1 MKYKISAF
9 ICLLISII
17 SLSVLKV
24 DAFKEVILF
33 APDPVI
39 SYDISVNFYDETGD
53 TLLFKFYAYSGNNPT
68 LKFTSGITSSD
79 GIYCTGGTFYDVN
92 NTSLGT
98 FIPTRISYIQDCEIV
113 VPLGFPSFSPDL
125 FYISSSNTL
134 TYNTHF
140 FSDTNFYVKF
150 AENPNA
156 PSDYRLLTNADIG
169 KKIGVDF
176 EKNIWLDKS
185 LNPSGIF
192 HNSMLMFN
200 GTSVST
206 KACMLDYR
214 ATSFSFRDRSAEEP
228 EYFINSSTWQN
239 FTNPTWY
246 SRSDGSGTEYL
257 IACYKSGD
265 NYVNNVVYVKEK
277 NSSYNVTYN
286 AFTTDSF
293 GGTIY
298 TGTAPTNLIGVANLP
313 DTLPVLTQN
322 GYILD
327 GWYYDSAYETLAA
340 PGAALTSNVTLYAKW
355 SIANYTISYYD
366 SNGVTQ
372 FNNLSPTTYVM
383 ADRTITL
390 PTPIKNGYSFLG
402 WYDIDLENRILSIA
416 PMSYGNL
423 SLYAKWE
430 RTTYNITYYDGSTQ
444 LNLSPTT
451 YDYTVGATLPTPT
464 KTGYTFIGWRYNHGN
479 GEIGYTDITNISA
492 NPSGVPNP
500 VDYTLYAQW
509 QENTYTITYYDGTNV
524 LTGLSP
530 SSYLFNH
537 SAITLPTPTKA
548 NYVFDGWYTDNAFTT
563 RVNALLSVDYGNKIY
578 YSKWVEQAYTITYN
592 CGSVYTGTIP
602 TSVAVARTPSTLP
615 VLTQL
620 GYNFLGWYKNAQFTE
635 AAASNER
642 IYSNTTLYA
651 KFSIIEYNITYYF
664 GSMELHDNLTDKY
677 YINTLPVNLNVPN
690 IEGYEFINWYD
701 NSNLTGSAIS
711 QIPLASTGNKIFY
724 AKMKLKTYDVIFN
737 CGNVYTG
744 TVPDSLLAITNLPNE
759 LPILHQPGYEFLGW
773 YNITYT
779 TEYTTGQT
787 INSDTTVYAKWNV
800 IGYTIKY
807 FDGITEIK
815 NLTPYS
821 FNVVSETITL
831 PIPTKENYTFN
842 GWYDNDSLTGPFV
855 NNIRT
860 GSIGNK
866 EFYASFTRD
875 LYNISYYD
883 TDRSTQLNLSPN
895 KYDYS
900 LGLDLPVPTK
910 IGYTFVTW
918 RYYHGEGETGYTDM
932 TSISP
937 NVFNPIDYFLSAQW
951 AEQTYTITYFDGT
964 TVLTNLQP
972 QIYSYVH
979 DPIILPTITKP
990 NAVFAGWYSDSSLT
1004 EKVNALLS
1012 VDYGNKTF
1020 YAKWEGDF
1028 INEINRTIYKNP
1040 NSVLTTADVVSILKD
1055 NISIYGNNYS
1065 LEVVNDAYT
1074 GHGNVLGTYTINF
1087 NLKRNNISVRNFD
1100 FNVVVNDNI
1109 TCRYYYN
1116 KTFYIGSEDEFTY
1129 ADYISILRYLEDL
1142 PNAEIN
1148 YTIVSALRTDTTK
1161 DYFALE
1167 KKANGVYES
1176 IINYTSTAGYN
1187 GSRRYLLNV
1196 FETAPYSIVE
1206 KKDYTFTSGEK
1217 ALIIAVFLGFVIGGV
1232 IIYNKVLKPKI
1243 GKKNKSGY
1251 DVTYVYNPNNK
1262 KGGNFKK

>member
-17 SLSVLKV
+17 NLSVLKV

-33 APDPVI
+33 SPDPVTD
-39 SYDISVNFYDETGD
+39 DIFVNFYDETGD
-53 TLLFKFYAYSGNNPT
+53 SLLFKFSAYSGNNPT
-68 LKFTSGITSSD
+68 LKFTSGMTSVD
-79 GIYCTGGTFYDVN
+79 GIYCTGGTFSFDN
-92 NTSLGT
+92 KTSLCT
-98 FIPTRISYIQDCEIV
+98 FISTRISYIQDCEIV

-156 PSDYRLLTNADIG
+156 PSGYRLLTNADMG

-185 LNPSGIF
+185 LNASGIF

-200 GTSVST
+200 ATSVST
-206 KACMLDYR
+206 KACMLDYG

-228 EYFINSSTWQN
+228 EYFIKSSTWQN

-257 IACYKSGD
+257 IACYESDD

-277 NSSYNVTYN
+277 ISSYNVTYN

-293 GGTIY
+293 GETIY

-322 GYILD
+322 GYIFD
-327 GWYYDSAYETLAA
+327 SWYYDSAYETLAV
-340 PGAALTSNVTLYAKW
+340 PGAALTSNVSLYAKW

-366 SNGVTQ
+366 TNGVTQ

-390 PTPIKNGYSFLG
+390 PIPIKNGYSFFG
-402 WYDIDLENRILSIA
+402 WYDIDLENIILSIA

-423 SLYAKWE
+423 SLYAKWQS
-430 RTTYNITYYDGSTQ
+430 TTYNITYYDGSTQ

-464 KTGYTFIGWRYNHGN
+464 KTGYTFIGWRYDHGN
-479 GEIGYTDITNISA
+479 GETGYTDITNISA
-492 NPSGVPNP
+492 NPSGIPNP
-500 VDYTLYAQW
+500 IDYTLYAQW
-509 QENTYTITYYDGTNV
+509 QENTYTITYYDETNV

-530 SSYLFNH
+530 SSYSFNH

-548 NYVFDGWYTDNAFTT
+548 NYLFDGWYTDNTFIT
-563 RVNALLSVDYGNKIY
+563 RVNALLSVDYGNKSY
-578 YSKWVEQAYTITYN
+578 YSKWVEQAYTITY
-592 CGSVYTGTIP
+592 
-602 TSVAVARTPSTLP
+602 
-615 VLTQL
+615 
-620 GYNFLGWYKNAQFTE
+620 
-635 AAASNER
+635 
-642 IYSNTTLYA
+642 
-651 KFSIIEYNITYYF
+651 
-664 GSMELHDNLTDKY
+664 
-677 YINTLPVNLNVPN
+677 
-690 IEGYEFINWYD
+690 
-701 NSNLTGSAIS
+701 
-711 QIPLASTGNKIFY
+711 
-724 AKMKLKTYDVIFN
+724 
-737 CGNVYTG
+737 
-744 TVPDSLLAITNLPNE
+744 
-759 LPILHQPGYEFLGW
+759 
-773 YNITYT
+773 
-779 TEYTTGQT
+779 
-787 INSDTTVYAKWNV
+787 
-800 IGYTIKY
+800 
-807 FDGITEIK
+807 
-815 NLTPYS
+815 
-821 FNVVSETITL
+821 
-831 PIPTKENYTFN
+831 
-842 GWYDNDSLTGPFV
+842 
-855 NNIRT
+855 
-860 GSIGNK
+860 
-866 EFYASFTRD
+866 
-875 LYNISYYD
+875 
-883 TDRSTQLNLSPN
+883 
-895 KYDYS
+895 
-900 LGLDLPVPTK
+900 
-910 IGYTFVTW
+910 
-918 RYYHGEGETGYTDM
+918 
-932 TSISP
+932 
-937 NVFNPIDYFLSAQW
+937 
-951 AEQTYTITYFDGT
+951 FDGT
-964 TVLTNLQP
+964 TVLINLQP

-979 DPIILPTITKP
+979 DLIILPTITKP

-1020 YAKWEGDF
+1020 YAKWEVDF

-1148 YTIVSALRTDTTK
+1148 YTIVSALRTDITK

-1232 IIYNKVLKPKI
+1232 IIYNKVIKPKI